1 MNRRDFVVHSA
12 AAVASIGIAQRASA
26 SFPELGAAV
35 RALRPYKVVF
45 DQRFE
50 PCRAFAAGAER
61 LGCPIRP
68 IAGDVTALWF
78 DELQPSWARGE
89 GPIVGITNHR
99 ALFCLEQLAWDD
111 WMRVR
116 ARIEHHFEPDGT
128 VRHRLFMPRSA
139 LHSAAVAL
147 AGDEKW
153 PERLAVPLVSA
164 LSVDSRERPEEWTA
178 VTRGP
183 ARGAS
188 HLSLASWVIAP
199 SPVRGTSL

>member
-1 MNRRDFVVHSA
+1 MKRRDFVVHGA
-12 AAVASIGIAQRASA
+12 AAVASVGIAQRALA
-26 SFPELGAAV
+26 SIPELGAAV
-35 RALRPYKVVF
+35 RAPRPYRVVF
-45 DQRFE
+45 DQRFA
-50 PCRAFAAGAER
+50 PCRAFAAGAGR
-61 LGCPIRP
+61 LGCPVRP

-89 GPIVGITNHR
+89 GTVVGVTNDK

-116 ARIEHHFEPDGT
+116 ARIEHHFKPDGT

-139 LHSAAVAL
+139 LRSAAVAL

-153 PERLAVPLVSA
+153 PERLAVPLVTA
-164 LSVDSRERPEEWTA
+164 LGADSRERPVEWTA

-188 HLSLASWVIAP
+188 QLSLVSWVIAP
-199 SPVRGTSL
+199 SSVRATSL

>member
-1 MNRRDFVVHSA
+1 MNRRDFVVHST
-12 AAVASIGIAQRASA
+12 AAVASIGIAQRAVA
-26 SFPELGAAV
+26 SIPELSAAV
-35 RALRPYKVVF
+35 RAPRPFRVVF
-45 DQRFE
+45 DKRFE
-50 PCRAFAAGAER
+50 PCRAFAAGAAR
-61 LGCPIRP
+61 LRCPVRP

-89 GPIVGITNHR
+89 GTLVGITNDK

-116 ARIEHHFEPDGT
+116 ARIEHRFKPDGT

-139 LHSAAVAL
+139 LQSAAMAL

-153 PERLAVPLVSA
+153 PERLAVPLATA
-164 LSVDSRERPEEWTA
+164 LRVDGREPAAEWTV

-188 HLSLASWVIAP
+188 QLSLVSWVIAP
-199 SPVRGTSL
+199 SPVRDTSL